1 MNTNNLSGLAL
12 DIDDT
17 LSWTCREWVE
27 YLHAEFG
34 NPENLT
40 PQEFVDKYRL
50 IQRASYF
57 ARDDVLVRVREMCF
71 DPAFHDSVAVVEDAL
86 PALKK
91 IEQVTPIGVYL
102 TARPESMRKST
113 QQWLDRHSFPKAE
126 LIMCPDE
133 QPFGTASE
141 WKAKVLEELY
151 PDVFGIIDDN
161 PSLFIHLAQSYRGTV
176 FIYNHDAS
184 EVNHPGAIAC
194 SDWNDVAEKVAKYM
208 SVRTDV

>member
-1 MNTNNLSGLAL
+1 MNTKHLSGIAL

-27 YLHAEFG
+27 YLHTEFG

-50 IQRASYF
+50 IQRAPYF

-91 IEQVTPIGVYL
+91 IEKVILIGVYL

-113 QQWLDRHSFPKAE
+113 QQWLDKHSFPKAE

-141 WKAKVLEELY
+141 WKAQVLNGLY
-151 PDVFGIIDDN
+151 PDVIGIIDDN
-161 PSLFIHLAQSYRGTV
+161 PVLLTHLAQDYQGAI

-184 EVNHPGAIAC
+184 EVHHPCAIVC
-194 SDWNDVAEKVAKYM
+194 SDWSDVVEKVTNYM
-208 SVRTDV
+208 RAASDS